1 MGNQLTIRVNAE
13 DDIAV
18 VSRPKAARSR
28 ALAVAA
34 VVSSQF
40 LAFVAIA
47 GHVEGHDETIN
58 PIWIPEMVVGVV
70 CGMAVGVIVGFAAGV
85 VLTRMLSG
93 LRRN

>member
-13 DDIAV
+13 DDIAA

-40 LAFVAIA
+40 LASVATA
-47 GHVEGHDETIN
+47 GHVGGHEDIN
-58 PIWIPEMVVGVV
+58 PIWIPEMVVGLVA
-70 CGMAVGVIVGFAAGV
+70 GLGVGVLVGFAAGV
-85 VLTRMLSG
+85 VLTRAFTALF
-93 LRRN
+93 RK

>member
-13 DDIAV
+13 DDIAA

-40 LAFVAIA
+40 LASVAIA
-47 GHVEGHDETIN
+47 DHVQGHEVVN